1 MDCTRIKGKIIG
13 GSFNKVI
20 IRQKQE
26 ENIQLGELLVS
37 CKEKIL
43 LQVYDLIYASQLS
56 QQNLELISGMQLEKN
71 AEIDFFEQE
80 LRNYTLAFAKNL
92 VQLQDNKIALCK
104 ELPIFF
110 SDVREITKDDFL
122 MMKNPEKA
130 LRIGKLRSGNKV
142 IDLDIVLDGEK
153 TFSEHILIA
162 SSTGKGKSNLTS
174 CLLYD
179 CIDKE
184 YCGILILDPHDEYY
198 GRNKLGLKNHSLK
211 EKVHYYTP
219 YNPPAGA
226 YSLRIHI
233 TTLKPSHFNGVI
245 LWSDAQK
252 EAIYSYYKKYKEKW
266 IEALLLSKNEEN
278 ENNDYHDMTL
288 AVVRRKLMQILDLRI
303 KDNLVFSNSIFDM
316 DNGKTTV
323 AEVCNQ
329 LEKSSKVIIDTS
341 LFSSKVEILLGSLFT
356 TEIFSRYKRYKI
368 DGILDTKPVISI
380 VIEEAPRVLGKEI
393 VQLGNIF
400 STIARE
406 GRKFKVGLLAITQ
419 IPSQIPR
426 EILANMNTKIIL
438 GIEMASERQAIIE
451 SSAQD
456 LTDDNRTIASLD
468 KGEAIISSTFLKF
481 ATPVKIPFFDDII
494 KQKRL
499 DFYSN
504 TTTSSNSDNDIIIKR
519 QFGGVKNS
527 MDNYDN
533 KTKSI

>member
-1 MDCTRIKGKIIG
+1 MNIKGKIIG

-37 CKEKIL
+37 GKEKIL
-43 LQVYDLIYASQLS
+43 LQVYDLTYASQLS

-71 AEIDFFEQE
+71 ADVDFFEQE

-92 VQLQDNKIALCK
+92 VQLQSNKVSLCK
-104 ELPIFF
+104 ELPLFF
-110 SDVREITKDDFL
+110 SDVREIAKEDFSML
-122 MMKNPEKA
+122 RNPEKR
-130 LRIGKLRSGNKV
+130 LRIGKLRSGNKI
-142 IDLDIVLDGEK
+142 IDLEIVLDGEK
-153 TFSEHILIA
+153 TFSEHILIV

-179 CIDKE
+179 SIDKE

-198 GRNKLGLKNHSLK
+198 GRNKLGLKNHAMK
-211 EKVHYYTP
+211 DKVHYYTP

-233 TTLKPSHFNGVI
+233 STLKPSHFNGIVS
-245 LWSDAQK
+245 WSDPQK
-252 EAIYSYYKKYKEKW
+252 EAIYSYYKQHKEQW
-266 IEALLLSKNEEN
+266 IEALLLSKNKDDEN
-278 ENNDYHDMTL
+278 KDYHEMTL
-288 AVVRRKLMQILDLRI
+288 AVVRRKLMQILDLKV
-303 KDNLVFSNSIFDM
+303 KDQQVSSQGIFDM
-316 DNGKTTV
+316 DSGKTTV
-323 AEVCNQ
+323 GDVCNK
-329 LEKSSKVIIDTS
+329 LEKSCKVIIDTS
-341 LFSSKVEILLGSLFT
+341 LFSSNVEILLGSLFA

-368 DGILDTKPVISI
+368 DGILETKPVISV
-380 VIEEAPRVLGKEI
+380 VIEEAPRVLGKEMAQI
-393 VQLGNIF
+393 GNIF

-438 GIEMASERQAIIE
+438 GIEMAPERQAIIE

-456 LTDDNRTIASLD
+456 LSDDNRTIASLD

-481 ATPVKIPFFDDII
+481 ATPVKIPFFDDIAQ
-494 KQKRL
+494 QKRL

-504 TTTSSNSDNDIIIKR
+504 TTINNNINNNQHNIQR
-519 QFGGVKNS
+519 HFGGVKNS
-527 MDNYDN
+527 IAAYDE
-533 KTKSI
+533 KTKPTQ